1 MHISI
6 PIFNIVWEP
15 GPQKPPVIT
24 LRDSAKERKSYAPWS
39 LSILRRLGSRGYRCL
54 LAQGMQLSAHF
65 AGADTGISGPFV
77 EIRGFAA
84 AWQLHRRYQ

>member
-6 PIFNIVWEP
+6 PIFNIVLGTGAPETP
-15 GPQKPPVIT
+15 GYYPARFSQG
-24 LRDSAKERKSYAPWS
+24 KEIYAPWS